1 MSQFNRQD
9 IQKELMLFAATIL
22 VVAGSSSLPINGNV
36 SSTKDILIGAG
47 LILLGVL
54 VYILR
59 GYYKKKIG

>member
-1 MSQFNRQD
+1 MSRQEVK
-9 IQKELMLFAATIL
+9 KELMLFAATIL
-22 VVAGSSSLPINGNV
+22 VIAGSSSIPMDGNITSIKKV
-36 SSTKDILIGAG
+36 SIGAG